1 MNQGRSTLNVIGKLN
16 VAGWNALMESQAA
29 KIGQSRDQPTVYDKL
44 HSFANATGSINLTS
58 TQLPTAAWPPQH
70 SSAQFIITQFSRK
83 PALKTPSLAAR
94 RSSTIEL
101 TTDYGDA
108 YTTSFPINVGLNKQ
122 TDRRD
127 M

>member
-1 MNQGRSTLNVIGKLN
+1 
-16 VAGWNALMESQAA
+16 MESQAA
-29 KIGQSRDQPTVYDKL
+29 KIRQSRDQPTVYDKL

-70 SSAQFIITQFSRK
+70 SSAQIIITQFSRK

-101 TTDYGDA
+101 TTDNDGDA